1 MADRVLGTI
10 FTTAR
15 NSCLSLL
22 LFLPLRYL
30 SQAIPILLAICL
42 HPEPDSSQILDAMDP
57 SSATARAAQTTGLP
71 IRCNR
76 NSSEL
81 GRTTSSIARPEPVY
95 NNMGPSSS
103 AIFESPTTPRFPSID
118 FVHGVSNPTDR
129 IHTRWSAY
137 VDARCREWVIVAT
150 SAGTLAAV
158 SPSILQMLG
167 ANDDPLTRSLA
178 FLSVSRAISAIAYA
192 VILLLYFQHGQAKS
206 GLFAMRWF
214 NNVQV
219 HENSVVCMPWTILAI
234 PAIALCWGV
243 ILLILALFCSIWQA
257 GYVASPSAPPTDAH
271 STIDVLMRVI
281 ITVWFAL
288 DVASILWI
296 FKTLKELTPGVYQPD
311 DPNFHEFN

>member
-1 MADRVLGTI
+1 MGDHILGLQSTI

-22 LFLPLRYL
+22 LFLPLYYL
-30 SQAIPILLAICL
+30 SQAMPILLAIKCL
-42 HPEPDSSQILDAMDP
+42 HPESDSTQILDTIDP
-57 SSATARAAQTTGLP
+57 SGATTRAAQTTGLP
-71 IRCNR
+71 VHSNR
-76 NSSEL
+76 DSIEL
-81 GRTTSSIARPEPVY
+81 GRITNSVVRPEPVY
-95 NNMGPSSS
+95 NNMRPSSL
-103 AIFESPTTPRFPSID
+103 ATFESPTLP
-118 FVHGVSNPTDR
+118 R

-137 VDARCREWVIVAT
+137 VDARCREWVTVAA
-150 SAGTLAAV
+150 SAGTLAAT
-158 SPSILQMLG
+158 SPSILQMLS
-167 ANDDPLTRSLA
+167 ANDDPLARSLA

-281 ITVWFAL
+281 ITV
-288 DVASILWI
+288 
-296 FKTLKELTPGVYQPD
+296 
-311 DPNFHEFN
+311 